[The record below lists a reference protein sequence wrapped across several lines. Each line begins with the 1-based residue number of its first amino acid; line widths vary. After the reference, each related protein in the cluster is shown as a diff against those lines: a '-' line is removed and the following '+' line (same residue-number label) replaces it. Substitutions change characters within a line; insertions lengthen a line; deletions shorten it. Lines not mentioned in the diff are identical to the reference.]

1 MSPAR
6 RRGWWATT
14 CGSPPKPVP
23 GSTSCATSCSS
34 RRAGRRLEKARS
46 WRARVIW
53 MRLNGVPRIWRPR
66 VRQHRSLSCLRKSC
80 GWRRRP
86 CPTSPVNSLPTIC
99 WAKYSANSA
108 SASRLRPKLL
118 SARASAY
125 ACSVFISSGWPAMLT
140 WRGIAD
146 ELQSHRTRLLQA
158 NLIALLAVAAAV
170 PVPLLLPLMV
180 DEVLLHHPGA
190 LVNRIGALFPAAWHG
205 PVLFIGTALLLT
217 VGLRLTSILLNV
229 WQGRTFS
236 LLAKDVVYRIRVRM
250 LARLSRIA
258 LSEFET
264 VGAGRITSHFVTD
277 LNAIDSFLGSSISRL
292 VVSLLTLVGVAAVLF
307 WMNWKLARFILLLN
321 PVVILFSTR
330 LGKRVKD
337 LKKHENRA
345 FEVFQEALAETLD
358 ALTQIRAM
366 NREKHYLARVADKAG
381 DIRRHAAAFAWKS
394 DAMSRLSLFVFLAGF
409 DAFRAG
415 AMLMVVFSDLSIGEM
430 LAVFGYLWFMM
441 TPVQE
446 IVNMQYGW
454 FAAQAA
460 LGRINALLN
469 LHREP
474 QHPARRD
481 PFAGQRSVGIALDH
495 VSFAYANG
503 ETILDDVSLVVNA
516 GEKVALVGAS
526 GGGKSTLVQAL
537 LGLYPVK
544 SGQILYGAVPVTE
557 ISWETVREHVGVVLQ
572 HPALFNDSVRANLTL
587 GREADDASL
596 WQALEIAQLKGF
608 VAALPHGLDTVVGKQ
623 GVRMSGGQ
631 RQRLA
636 IARMIVADPRIV
648 VLDEATSALD
658 TDTERHLHQALA
670 AFLAGRTTLIIAH
683 RLSAVKQADRILVF
697 ENGRVVEEGGHD
709 ELIDRGGLY
718 HKLYHHA

>member
-1 MSPAR
+1 
-6 RRGWWATT
+6 
-14 CGSPPKPVP
+14 
-23 GSTSCATSCSS
+23 
-34 RRAGRRLEKARS
+34 
-46 WRARVIW
+46 
-53 MRLNGVPRIWRPR
+53 
-66 VRQHRSLSCLRKSC
+66 
-80 GWRRRP
+80 
-86 CPTSPVNSLPTIC
+86 
-99 WAKYSANSA
+99 
-108 SASRLRPKLL
+108 
-118 SARASAY
+118 
-125 ACSVFISSGWPAMLT
+125 MLT

-146 ELQSHRTRLLQA
+146 ELKRHRVRLLQA
-158 NLIALLAVAAAV
+158 NVVALLAVAAAV

-190 LVNRIGALFPAAWHG
+190 FVERIGAVFPPAWHG
-205 PVLFIGTALLLT
+205 PVLFIGVALLLT
-217 VGLRLTSILLNV
+217 VALRLTAILLNV

-264 VGAGRITSHFVTD
+264 VGAGRVTSHFVTD
-277 LNAIDSFLGSSISRL
+277 LNAIDSFLGSSVSGL
-292 VVSLLTLVGVAAVLF
+292 VVSVLTLVGVAAVLF
-307 WMNWKLARFILLLN
+307 WMHWQLALFILLLN

-337 LKKHENRA
+337 LKKFENRA
-345 FEVFQEALAETLD
+345 FEVFQEALSETLD

-366 NREKHYLARVADKAG
+366 NREKHYLARVTEKAA
-381 DIRRHAAAFAWKS
+381 DIRQHAAAFAWKS
-394 DAMSRLSLFVFLAGF
+394 DAMSRISFFVFLAGF

-415 AMLMVVFSDLSIGEM
+415 AMLMVVFSNLTIGEM

-446 IVNMQYGW
+446 LVNMQYSW
-454 FAAQAA
+454 FAANAA
-460 LGRINALLN
+460 LGRINALLG
-469 LHREP
+469 LHSET

-481 PFAGQRSVGIALDH
+481 PFADRPSVGITLEH
-495 VSFAYANG
+495 VSFAYADG
-503 ETILDDVSLVVNA
+503 ETVLDDVSLAVAA

-544 SGQILYGAVPVTE
+544 AGQICYGDAPVTE
-557 ISWETVREHVGVVLQ
+557 IGWEAVREHVGVVLQ
-572 HPALFNDSVRANLTL
+572 HPVLFNDSVRANLTL
-587 GREADDASL
+587 GREADDAML
-596 WQALEIAQLKGF
+596 WQALEIAQLKDII
-608 VAALPHGLDTVVGKQ
+608 AALPHGLDTVVGRQ
-623 GVRMSGGQ
+623 GVRLSGGQ

-636 IARMIVADPRIV
+636 IARMIVAKPQIV
-648 VLDEATSALD
+648 ILDEATSALD
-658 TDTERHLHQALA
+658 TDTERRLHQALG

-697 ENGRVVEEGGHD
+697 ENGRVVEEGAHAA
-709 ELIDRGGLY
+709 LIDRDGLY